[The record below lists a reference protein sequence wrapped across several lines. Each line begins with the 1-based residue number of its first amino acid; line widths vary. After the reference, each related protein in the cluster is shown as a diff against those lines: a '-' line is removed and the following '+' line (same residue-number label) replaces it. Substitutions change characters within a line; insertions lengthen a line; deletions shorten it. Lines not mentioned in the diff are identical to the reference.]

1 MHSRGRSE
9 GTIFAPLRADD
20 VEVIP
25 MRKLSPSISR
35 LGLRLCTLAA
45 LLLVWDT
52 PASALPVTYEE
63 TGRLF
68 TSFVAPYDGTME
80 LDGTVTFPTPLPDNL
95 KLQDFA
101 TGFGTGGGSY
111 SFSDGVTNYTLSNST
126 LGDLQLSTDQN
137 GNVVAWQ
144 VEIFSNAGP
153 MVLSQNLPS
162 VPGSSFDKVLSSSA
176 QQVALSDGP
185 ATWTVVPEPALS
197 ALALTGLSILALVM
211 RRGRT

>member
-1 MHSRGRSE
+1 
-9 GTIFAPLRADD
+9 
-20 VEVIP
+20 

-52 PASALPVTYEE
+52 PASALPFTYEE